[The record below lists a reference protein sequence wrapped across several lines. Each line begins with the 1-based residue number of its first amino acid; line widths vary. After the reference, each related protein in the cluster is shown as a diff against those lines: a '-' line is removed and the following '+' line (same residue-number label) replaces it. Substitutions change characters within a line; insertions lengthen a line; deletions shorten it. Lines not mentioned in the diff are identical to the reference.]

1 MIFFEKIEMSNLM
14 SVGNAPLCI
23 EYSRHKKTLVSADNG
38 SGKSSI
44 LLDSLVFVLFGKPY
58 RNITK
63 PQLINSINGKKM
75 LVKIWFSIGADKYN
89 IVRGMKPNIFEIYK
103 NDKLVNEDA
112 SGRDYQRHLENNILK
127 MNYRTFTQVV
137 VLSQLD
143 YIPFMKL
150 AAAHR
155 RAFIEDILDI
165 GIFSVMNNLLKDKI
179 KQSEDDERRI
189 NADIRTIKE
198 KAKMQVD
205 FIKTL
210 EDDRANRVS
219 EIKTKVAALN
229 TDIDALNIE
238 GETLRVKMS
247 PLEEEMKQLPRV
259 RAKLDEIDNLIK
271 QFEKT
276 RAKHTNDLIFYE
288 TMTNCPTCKQN
299 IGEDHKTHI
308 LHTVNGKLEQ
318 IETAAAQIATKVD
331 TYQEKMIQLLNKQ
344 KELTA
349 MMMELGEINTSIN
362 VSHELIAKYQREII
376 DISNQTG
383 NIDDERNKL
392 NDMAKQAVALNNNK
406 KKLLDERMYHDTI
419 HGMLK
424 DSGIKTRIIRQYIP
438 VFNRLIDK
446 YLK

>member
-1 MIFFEKIEMSNLM
+1 
-14 SVGNAPLCI
+14 
-23 EYSRHKKTLVSADNG
+23 
-38 SGKSSI
+38 
-44 LLDSLVFVLFGKPY
+44 
-58 RNITK
+58 
-63 PQLINSINGKKM
+63 
-75 LVKIWFSIGADKYN
+75 
-89 IVRGMKPNIFEIYK
+89 
-103 NDKLVNEDA
+103 
-112 SGRDYQRHLENNILK
+112 
-127 MNYRTFTQVV
+127 
-137 VLSQLD
+137 
-143 YIPFMKL
+143 
-150 AAAHR
+150 
-155 RAFIEDILDI
+155 
-165 GIFSVMNNLLKDKI
+165 
-179 KQSEDDERRI
+179 
-189 NADIRTIKE
+189 
-198 KAKMQVD
+198 
-205 FIKTL
+205 
-210 EDDRANRVS
+210 
-219 EIKTKVAALN
+219 
-229 TDIDALNIE
+229 LNIE

-446 YLK
+446 YLQEMDLFVNFTLDENFNEVIKSRYRDIFTYGSFSAGEQQRIDLSMLFVFREIARLKNAVSTNLLIMDEVLDSHLEEKGVDSFFSIISKFDNTNIFVISHRENISDRFDSTIRLIKRNNFTNIE